1 MFFSSDAI
9 ERLIAARLASKEFG
23 NSPLRSLGSI
33 TAQGKFVLT
42 SSSSSTFW
50 QQQKSQQARDLASSK
65 RTAFS
70 TKDLWSATSASM
82 SKALSIFDSSKSK
95 SLGSGASPVN
105 GLVMQSATSALA
117 SVSTSNSVNTMA
129 GASMASVGSTAS
141 TLGGLAISGKDGFGL
156 YGYDRS
162 IIGNGTAGEGSTYDS
177 TRSPTEAMSTG
188 SMSPVLNSAPARKNR
203 QTFGSPGKAKT
214 AARLEQL
221 RYLVALLELT
231 SNTYTHSLKTCS
243 HVIISSFSATGIDS
257 CPLTRRRW
265 QSRCSLHSTTGN
277 CKDWRVGF

>member
-1 MFFSSDAI
+1 MYFSSDAI

-95 SLGSGASPVN
+95 PVLGAGASPVN

-129 GASMASVGSTAS
+129 GASMSSVGSTAS
-141 TLGGLAISGKDGFGL
+141 ILGGLAISGKDGFGL

-162 IIGNGTAGEGSTYDS
+162 INGNGTAGEGSTYDS
-177 TRSPTEAMSTG
+177 ARSPTEAMSAG

-231 SNTYTHSLKTCS
+231 SNTYTHS
-243 HVIISSFSATGIDS
+243 
-257 CPLTRRRW
+257 
-265 QSRCSLHSTTGN
+265 
-277 CKDWRVGF
+277 